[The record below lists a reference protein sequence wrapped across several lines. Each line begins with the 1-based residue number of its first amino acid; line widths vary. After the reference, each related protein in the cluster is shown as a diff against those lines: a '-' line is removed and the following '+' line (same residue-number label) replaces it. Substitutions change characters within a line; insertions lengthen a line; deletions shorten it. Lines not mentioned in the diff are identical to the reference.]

1 MKTEYPF
8 SPEEIEI
15 FDIGNQTDIILRK
28 NIAKEAIKRGEDER
42 ESTVYI
48 CEEVQTRKKGTIT
61 KQEAMEN
68 FEVIWNEASKQEED
82 QPTLEQRVSALEAA
96 QIAMIDM
103 EVK

>member
-61 KQEAMEN
+61 IML
-68 FEVIWNEASKQEED
+68 FSEVIKPCGKYCLLFPKYYLMEE
-82 QPTLEQRVSALEAA
+82 S
-96 QIAMIDM
+96 
-103 EVK
+103 